1 MPGVVALT
9 SLRPDLGL
17 ESQVGGLGVMDIRH
31 PEAAEQLLGRWSD
44 EPVLVLCTQADLD
57 NARSVVAL
65 AATRFPSLRASVEAL
80 PGPSLT
86 LAEFGRRA
94 AAQPDLVSS
103 VAALDSL
110 REAAWIAAWLPQ
122 VRKLATV
129 SPSMGQ
135 HLRSYLPGA
144 GFLVEFA
151 PDPHVTTLTGP
162 RAQGRA
168 KQSQPRRAKS
178 RGAEP
183 ADFSGHTLVHSSTDI
198 SWLVDDV
205 RRSLNLGAAERGE
218 PLHDVVD
225 AHGSSRVVEFVT
237 VRPDLESDIHRR
249 LSHAVECAA
258 CGAHHPR
265 SVCPWCG
272 MTTDQPLLATPD
284 QGATW

>member
-17 ESQVGGLGVMDIRH
+17 ESQVGGLGVIDIRH
-31 PEAAEQLLGRWSD
+31 PEAAEQLLGRWSE
-44 EPVLVLCTQADLD
+44 EPVLVLCAEADLD
-57 NARSVVAL
+57 QARSVVAL

-86 LAEFGRRA
+86 LSELGRRA
-94 AAQPDLVSS
+94 AAQRDLASS
-103 VAALDSL
+103 VAVLDSL
-110 REAAWIAAWLPQ
+110 RESAWIAAWMPQ

-129 SPSMGQ
+129 SPTMRQ
-135 HLRSYLPGA
+135 HLRSHLPGA

-168 KQSQPRRAKS
+168 KKSQPRRTRS

-183 ADFSGHTLVHSSTDI
+183 ADFSGHTLVHSATDI

-205 RRSLNLGAAERGE
+205 RRTLNVGGAERGE

-237 VRPDLESDIHRR
+237 IRPDLESDIATRV
-249 LSHAVECAA
+249 SHAVECAA

-265 SVCPWCG
+265 SVCPWCQ
-272 MTTDQPLLATPD
+272 MTTDQPLLATSD